1 MLRPL
6 FLKQGEAKEKAML
19 NFDHENGIDRM
30 EMLKWISERNR
41 HVPAT
46 DLAFMLGVS
55 LLEPDDEDD
64 DFDWE

>member
-1 MLRPL
+1 
-6 FLKQGEAKEKAML
+6 ML
-19 NFDHENGIDRM
+19 NFNHEYGIDRV

-46 DLAFMLGVS
+46 DLAFMLGIP
-55 LLEPDDEDD
+55 LPDEEENDD